1 MVGPV
6 VVRGDHGA
14 GAGWVVPHDG
24 TVPVLAAQP
33 TDL

>member
-1 MVGPV
+1 M
-6 VVRGDHGA
+6 RGDHGA